1 MFRRGHLEER
11 SEGTGEARKASH
23 NPRRCQRAGTV
34 RKLLASDREPDEKLA
49 SGYRHGRLEPN
60 RRRAHHARS
69 PSGSLIGH
77 HASRPS
83 PNDQLAL
90 AHHRATNGGQ
100 VRYEEGSGP
109 PRLQPLMETRTYV
122 PRCDQAFSHG
132 TERLFGRSAC
142 DPPGCCWAGSRC
154 SGGSRTHENNV
165 AMLPCSSSELSC
177 HHRPETKQSV
187 ARTKTAESRTTGHC
201 VGHQLSSKRSLLR
214 ELAPVMPSLAFAS
227 HHRQEGRMSV
237 SMPPTPRPIA
247 PWGRPSINHGQQG
260 SLPHTI

>member
-11 SEGTGEARKASH
+11 SEGTGEARKAFH

-109 PRLQPLMETRTYV
+109 PRLQPLMETLHATLPAV
-122 PRCDQAFSHG
+122 VG
-132 TERLFGRSAC
+132 L
-142 DPPGCCWAGSRC
+142 DPDAP
-154 SGGSRTHENNV
+154 GGSRTHENNV

-227 HHRQEGRMSV
+227 HHRQEGRMNV

>member
-11 SEGTGEARKASH
+11 SEGTGEARKAFH

-109 PRLQPLMETRTYV
+109 PRLQPLMETRTYI

-154 SGGSRTHENNV
+154 SGRIPHAREQCGNVTVFIVRALLPSPARDQAVSRQDEDGRVKNNRTLRWSPALFETV
-165 AMLPCSSSELSC
+165 A
-177 HHRPETKQSV
+177 
-187 ARTKTAESRTTGHC
+187 
-201 VGHQLSSKRSLLR
+201 
-214 ELAPVMPSLAFAS
+214 AP
-227 HHRQEGRMSV
+227 
-237 SMPPTPRPIA
+237 
-247 PWGRPSINHGQQG
+247 
-260 SLPHTI
+260 